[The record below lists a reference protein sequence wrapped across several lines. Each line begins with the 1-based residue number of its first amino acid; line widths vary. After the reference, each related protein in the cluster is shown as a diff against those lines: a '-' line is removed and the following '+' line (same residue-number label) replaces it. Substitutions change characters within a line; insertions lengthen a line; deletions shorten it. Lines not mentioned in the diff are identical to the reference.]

1 MQTMEQ
7 TMITRLDT
15 ALSRS
20 TAHALCA
27 GRGSS
32 AYRMDMTSGAPKFDA
47 LGDVALI
54 EAGLM
59 AM

>member
-7 TMITRLDT
+7 TMINRLY
-15 ALSRS
+15 AAQSRS
-20 TAHALCA
+20 TTHALCA

-32 AYRMDMTSGAPKFDA
+32 AYRMDMTGGAPMFDA

-54 EAGLM
+54 KAGLIFM
-59 AM
+59 